1 MRHGWAVFPILI
13 FLVLGL
19 CGFTRPARGS
29 EPLDDRLGVRT
40 APIFLLTRPDIQADL
55 KLDSRQIALC
65 RRAALALQ
73 RQASLL
79 RGRKDPGANAARLQV
94 DDEMTRWLSKA
105 LTPDQLARLDQIDM
119 QWEGA
124 AAMLSRPFLAESLN
138 LTPQQETNIR
148 GCISNGRARRAQGP
162 WTYED
167 HIDQTRKASATL
179 DARQG
184 RLWAHVLGDPCLF
197 NIAAK
202 AQAAGN
208 EPAARTSANPALPRR

>member
-1 MRHGWAVFPILI
+1 MRHGWTVFPTLILMG
-13 FLVLGL
+13 LGL
-19 CGFTRPARGS
+19 CGFTRPARGG

-79 RGRKDPGANAARLQV
+79 RGRKDAGANAARLQV

-105 LTPDQLARLDQIDM
+105 LSPDQLARLDQIDM

-124 AAMLSRPFLAESLN
+124 AAMLTRPFLAESLN
-138 LTPQQETNIR
+138 LTPEQERNIR
-148 GCISNGRARRAQGP
+148 ECISEGRAQRARGA
-162 WTYED
+162 WTYDD
-167 HIDQTRKASATL
+167 HHNQARKASATL
-179 DARQG
+179 DERQG

-197 NIAAK
+197 HIAAK
-202 AQAAGN
+202 AQTARN
-208 EPAARTSANPALPRR
+208 EPAARTSANPALPGR